1 MKTTIKNRCGEYTFT
16 MNCDFSQIL
25 DEHFATICKAI
36 ADRGLILKELKEV
49 FEKDEKIIDKII
61 RIIRKSFE
69 LDDAALNLQSELGI
83 SEMAAKYILKMPLS
97 DITSLDSHEIEKMLE
112 EYKKQVL
119 KIYET
124 IKDSEEYYQSFQ

>member
-16 MNCDFSQIL
+16 MSCDLFQIL
-25 DEHFATICKAI
+25 DEHFTTICKAI

-49 FEKDEKIIDKII
+49 FEKDEKVIEKII
-61 RIIRKSFE
+61 KIIRKSIK

-83 SEMAAKYILKMPLS
+83 SEMAAKFILNMPLS
-97 DITSLDSHEIEKMLE
+97 YMTSLDSHEIEKMLE
-112 EYKKQVL
+112 KYKKQVL

-124 IKDSEEYYQSFQ
+124 IKDSEEHNQSF

>member
-1 MKTTIKNRCGEYTFT
+1 
-16 MNCDFSQIL
+16 MNCDFFQIL

-36 ADRGLILKELKEV
+36 ADRGLILKEMKEV

-83 SEMAAKYILKMPLS
+83 SEMAAKFILNMPLS
-97 DITSLDSHEIEKMLE
+97 YMTSLDSHEIEKMLE
-112 EYKKQVL
+112 KYKKQVL

-124 IKDSEEYYQSFQ
+124 IKDSEEHNQSFK